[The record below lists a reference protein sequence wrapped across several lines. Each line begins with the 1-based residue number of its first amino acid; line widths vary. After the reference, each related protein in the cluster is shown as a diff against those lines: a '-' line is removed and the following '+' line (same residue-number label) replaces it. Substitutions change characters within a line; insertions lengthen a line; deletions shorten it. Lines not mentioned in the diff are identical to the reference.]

1 MATCRSASLSPYFLF
16 FILLHDDE
24 INLSN
29 AVDNQILNG
38 SLRCHRLNAAF
49 CILTQCS
56 SSFYNQLFDLIYVTL
71 FVAFLLPHSLLIKR
85 FRSIFILCSFIENE
99 KMLRVKKTHK
109 NLSHK
114 RRKGLCN
121 PFALLYIYMYRKTN
135 IKRSLFTNY
144 TNKRTIAFDK

>member
-1 MATCRSASLSPYFLF
+1 MNFAKMFLIDCCWSYFLDEDDKLYGDLSFCQFESVFFLF
-16 FILLHDDE
+16 FILLHDGE

-99 KMLRVKKTHK
+99 KILRVKYIHEPRPQKK
-109 NLSHK
+109 K
-114 RRKGLCN
+114 R
-121 PFALLYIYMYRKTN
+121 IV
-135 IKRSLFTNY
+135 
-144 TNKRTIAFDK
+144 

>member
-1 MATCRSASLSPYFLF
+1 MNFAKMFLIDCCWSYFLDEDDKLYGDLSFCQFESVFFLF
-16 FILLHDDE
+16 FILLHDGE

-71 FVAFLLPHSLLIKR
+71 FVAF
-85 FRSIFILCSFIENE
+85 FITPFFIDQKISFHFYF
-99 KMLRVKKTHK
+99 VQ
-109 NLSHK
+109 
-114 RRKGLCN
+114 
-121 PFALLYIYMYRKTN
+121 FYRK
-135 IKRSLFTNY
+135 
-144 TNKRTIAFDK
+144 